1 MTVTSVDEAR
11 EAVATG
17 QLERFAGTRECG
29 WLDVKK
35 EPYKLG
41 NPASDIELL
50 KDVGALANAAG
61 GILLIG
67 FATVQRYGREVVGKF
82 LPVPVGSVDPERY
95 RKLLRERVFPLVR
108 GLRIEWIAV
117 DDESGA
123 LAIDVPEQSESSKP
137 FVVPGRNDTEGF
149 SLPIRDDDGTVW
161 LSRESVQRLLSVG
174 WNAQGGV
181 DREAILDLIRH
192 VQNSP
197 TPVPEPAFHLGQ
209 DAPGARKA
217 FEEAWAAVGGMAV
230 LGLPSGP
237 TERIGP
243 GLVQDL
249 ASGAVVCAIDG
260 QPAVVVSEGVWEAIA
275 RIGARA
281 NIQGA
286 AALGLPDLS
295 AIAKSAS
302 TDGRVT
308 MIDERLPAIALT
320 GGSWGPGRL
329 LRSDPDATW
338 SWEPV
343 PRIDFLMVLSNLWS
357 TSDPVDLR
365 VRAVASLPFASHQE
379 AGPPKIDRSGRSRL
393 EAALRHG
400 QLNNLVS
407 VLCLRRGGSVAAPP
421 WQWPTGE
428 GSYQSDRAG
437 QYRTVLVSEQ
447 GEAALTVGVMIQL
460 ADGLRTLS
468 MTTCVDMQ
476 VNLGPWRDVLDTS
489 ARAARDQSGDFRLTV
504 EDLVDFFLVAWPTAT
519 IAAPCAALS
528 TDVLATE
535 LAGAPR
541 VEFRI
546 DVNPAGRKERCRTED
561 VLDLSAF
568 GGPTRQI
575 STQGGF
581 GVTAP
586 LDLPHDERRG
596 LLVQGLTDLAQAWGF
611 IDADAAGL

>member
-1 MTVTSVDEAR
+1 VTVASVDEAR

-17 QLERFAGTRECG
+17 QLDRFTGTRECG
-29 WLDVKK
+29 WLDAKK

-50 KDVGALANAAG
+50 KDVAALANAVG

-67 FATVQRYGREVVGKF
+67 FDTLQRHGREVVGE
-82 LPVPVGSVDPERY
+82 LHPVPVGSVNPERY

-108 GLRIEWIAV
+108 GLRVEWVAV
-117 DDESGA
+117 DDDSGV

-149 SLPIRDDDGTVW
+149 SLPIRDDDGTLW
-161 LSRESVQRLLSVG
+161 LSCESVQRVLSVG

-192 VQNSP
+192 VQNSS
-197 TPVPEPAFHLGQ
+197 TPAPEPAFHLGQ
-209 DAPGARKA
+209 DAPGACKA
-217 FEEAWAAVGGMAV
+217 FEEAWAAAGGMA

-243 GLVQDL
+243 GLVQHL
-249 ASGAVVCAIDG
+249 ASGAIICAIDG
-260 QPAVVVSEGVWEAIA
+260 HPAVVVSEGVWEAIA

-286 AALGLPDLS
+286 AALGLPDLT
-295 AIAKSAS
+295 AMANS
-302 TDGRVT
+302 TSTEGRAT
-308 MIDERLPAIALT
+308 MIDERHPAIVLA

-329 LRSDPDATW
+329 LRSDPDTTW
-338 SWEPV
+338 TWEPV

-357 TSDPVDLR
+357 ASDPVDLR
-365 VRAVASLPFASHQE
+365 VRAVASLPFVSHQE

-400 QLNNLVS
+400 QLNNLVN
-407 VLCLRRGGSVAAPP
+407 VLCLRRGGSVATPQ

-428 GSYQSDRAG
+428 DSYQSDRAG
-437 QYRTVLVSEQ
+437 QYRTILALEQ
-447 GEAALTVGVMIQL
+447 GEVALTAEVMIQL
-460 ADGLRTLS
+460 ADGLRTPS
-468 MTTCVDMQ
+468 MTTCVDVR
-476 VNLGPWRDVLDTS
+476 VNFGPWRDVLDTS
-489 ARAARDQSGDFRLTV
+489 VGDARDQAKDLRLTV
-504 EDLVDFFLVAWPTAT
+504 EDLVEFFLVAWPTAT
-519 IAAPCAALS
+519 LAAPRAALPS
-528 TDVLATE
+528 EVLETA

-546 DVNPAGRKERCRTED
+546 DVNPSGRKERYRTED

-568 GGPTRQI
+568 GAPTRQI

-586 LDLPHDERRG
+586 LDLPRDVRRR
-596 LLVQGLTDLAQAWGF
+596 LLVQGLTDMAQAWGF
-611 IDADAAGL
+611 IDADAAEL